1 MKHMLMLPAA
11 ARSPAHVAVFREF
24 AAGLERM
31 LRRPAPFARI
41 RAVKR

>member
-1 MKHMLMLPAA
+1 MKHLLTLLAA

-24 AAGLERM
+24 AAGLERV

-41 RAVKR
+41 RRVLP